1 LLAAESGCN
10 EGAALLFLFFALY
23 LMVDS
28 PNVGTAMK
36 DWFLIVWLCKFF
48 FCHRLPPLICPD
60 EIALAIVIGSVLGFS
75 FRHLMKFSQ
84 RHDLINR
91 QSYVAQFLSLAMLTV
106 GITTILGTDDLL
118 AAFVCGTAFSWDGFY
133 HKQTKETVFS
143 SVIDGLFNVAA
154 FIFVGAWMPFNKFLI
169 NMSGSSGTGL
179 EVWRLA
185 VLALL
190 IFLLRRLP
198 IMMGLYRWIPD
209 LRTWREAAMYGHFG
223 PMGITAIFMSTLGN
237 QFLRRHMESLPSP
250 PTGSN
255 YQQFLIL
262 TDTIEPIIAFVVL
275 CSIIIHGLSIPGF
288 SLGKRVHSISRT
300 WSRKDTVGNGRPDWT
315 NRTKLITKVED
326 VIINRDLEKGVVNGV
341 PLERTI
347 TVISTRAPSYA
358 DAKEDKL
365 KEDTMIEEVKLLVP
379 ASITPSRQTAVD
391 QDHLRQFPPNGE
403 LHQTSED
410 QRAPE
415 NGSDGF
421 EDDVCWPFPLPLSI

>member
-1 LLAAESGCN
+1 
-10 EGAALLFLFFALY
+10 
-23 LMVDS
+23 MVDS
-28 PNVGTAMK
+28 PNTRTAMK

-48 FCHRLPPLICPD
+48 LSTAPLPLIRLD
-60 EIALAIVIGSVLGFS
+60 EIVLAIAIGSVLGFS

-84 RHDLINR
+84 SHDLINR

-133 HKQTKETVFS
+133 NKQTKETVFS

-154 FIFVGAWMPFNKFLI
+154 FIFVGAWMPFNRFHI
-169 NMSGSSGTGL
+169 NMSGISSETDL

-237 QFLRRHMESLPSP
+237 EFLRHHIDSLPSP
-250 PTGSN
+250 PTSSN
-255 YQQFLIL
+255 FQQIRIVR
-262 TDTIEPIIAFVVL
+262 DTIEPIIAFVVL

-288 SLGKRVHSISRT
+288 SLGKRVHSLHRT
-300 WSRKDTVGNGRPDWT
+300 WSRKDTVGNGRPDWA
-315 NRTKLITKVED
+315 NRTKLITRAED
-326 VIINRDLEKGVVNGV
+326 VVINRDRDLEKGGVNGV

-347 TVISTRAPSYA
+347 TIVSTRLPSYD
-358 DAKEDKL
+358 DAKEDTL
-365 KEDTMIEEVKLLVP
+365 KGEDIEEAKIQVPASIP
-379 ASITPSRQTAVD
+379 ASITPSGQTAVD
-391 QDHLRQFPPNGE
+391 QHHHGQFPPDGE
-403 LHQTSED
+403 LHISIERRGD
-410 QRAPE
+410 PE
-415 NGSDGF
+415 NGSDEF
-421 EDDVCWPFPLPLSI
+421 EDDVRWPFPLPLSI